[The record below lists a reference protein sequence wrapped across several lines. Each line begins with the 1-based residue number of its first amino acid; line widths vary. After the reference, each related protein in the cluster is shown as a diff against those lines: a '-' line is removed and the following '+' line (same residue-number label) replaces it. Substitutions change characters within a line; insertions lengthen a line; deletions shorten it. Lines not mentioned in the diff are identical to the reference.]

1 MTMGRILYDMAQ
13 LLESADGAGERV
25 RRVLELLAVLVPYQQ
40 VALLEMRLEQEPR
53 LVLLPE
59 APAEEQVPIMETV
72 MHILGQ
78 LLGAGAR
85 ADLATAPVVVPEVV
99 PKRVPERVSGRLLGG
114 YLGVPLV
121 GLDEV
126 MGLLFVRS
134 SAVTYT
140 ENHLRALSIVA
151 AKLAA
156 YLTTLHGRD
165 ELVELARERDQARRA
180 AEAANRAKDEFLAL
194 VSHELK
200 TPLASIAACAIVL
213 RSPAAGG
220 VARVHALDE
229 LERSVETETKIIDSI
244 LDLAC
249 FAAAEVR
256 LNLRVIEPA
265 GLIEE
270 TIEKLR
276 QEAERKAVRLEAELD
291 AATMPLVLDPD
302 RMRQVVSILVRNA
315 INFTPA
321 GGHVAVRLE
330 RAGGAVRI
338 QVRDDGSG
346 IRPEAL
352 PHVFDRFFA
361 VANDGMP
368 ADEAPP
374 GAELNVGLAIVK
386 DLIELHGG
394 RVRAESAGLERGA
407 TFTVELPHAPDGRTP
422 PRPLAPDDRPPP
434 SGDRPL
440 AGVRV
445 LLVDQNLDLRES
457 LQLALEEH
465 GADVMTA
472 ASAPGALAALERSRP
487 DVLLFGDLALP
498 SESVYDLIREL
509 TARACPLS
517 FASISTW
524 RLNEQEKARAQAAG
538 IRLHLPKPVEIGAL
552 VEAVATLAGR
562 APAGGH

>member
-1 MTMGRILYDMAQ
+1 MMGRILYDMAQ
-13 LLESADGAGERV
+13 LLESADGAGGRV
-25 RRVLELLAVLVPYQQ
+25 RRVLELLAGLVPYEQ
-40 VALLEMRLEQEPR
+40 VALLEMRPEHEPR

-59 APAEEQVPIMETV
+59 VPAEEEVPVMETV

-78 LLGAGAR
+78 LLGAGER
-85 ADLATAPVVVPEVV
+85 ADPATAAVLASE
-99 PKRVPERVSGRLLGG
+99 RVPEAH
-114 YLGVPLV
+114 LGVPLV
-121 GLDEV
+121 GLDQV

-140 ENHLRALSIVA
+140 ENHLRSLSVVA

-165 ELVELARERDQARRA
+165 ELAELARERDQARRG

-200 TPLASIAACAIVL
+200 TPLASIAACAHVL

-220 VARVHALDE
+220 VARVRALDE
-229 LERSVETETKIIDSI
+229 LDRSVETETRIIDSI

-256 LNLRVIEPA
+256 LNLRVVEPA
-265 GLIEE
+265 GLIKE
-270 TIEKLR
+270 TVEKLR
-276 QEAERKAVRLEAELD
+276 HEAERKAVRLEAELD
-291 AATMPLVLDPD
+291 AAAMPLVLDPD

-330 RAGGAVRI
+330 RASGSVRI
-338 QVRDDGSG
+338 QVRDNGSG

-352 PHVFDRFFA
+352 PHVFDRLFR
-361 VANDGMP
+361 VADDGVA

-386 DLIELHGG
+386 DLIQLHGG

-407 TFTVELPHAPDGRTP
+407 TFTIELPHALDGRTP
-422 PRPLAPDDRPPP
+422 PQPLAAEDRPP
-434 SGDRPL
+434 GGNRQL

-457 LQLALEEH
+457 LQLALEEY
-465 GADVMTA
+465 GADVMAA
-472 ASAPGALAALERSRP
+472 ASAPAALAALERSRP

-524 RLNEQEKARAQAAG
+524 RLNEQEKARGQAAG
-538 IRLHLPKPVEIGAL
+538 VRLHLPKPIEIGAL
-552 VEAVATLAGR
+552 VEAVANLAGR
-562 APAGGH
+562 TPAGIAH